1 MNSTLSIEQHFQNA
15 MKKFRTAKLLLA
27 VSGGIDSM
35 VLLYLLKK
43 SKIDFEVAHCNFN
56 LRGEES
62 EKDYLF
68 VKTTCLQ
75 NDLVFHGKKFETK
88 HYANEKGLSI
98 QMAAREL
105 RYTWF
110 KEIIQERNLDYLI
123 TAHHKNDQAETILL
137 NIFRGKGNFSW
148 EGMSVSS
155 QKIIRPLL
163 NISKQELI
171 TYSRDNKLKWRED
184 SSNEKSDYQRNF
196 LRNEILPALQTQF
209 PGVEDQLIQF
219 GEINHYNNKILK
231 NYFSNRKKNIC
242 SKTDNYFKIDCS
254 LLLEEEQPVM
264 LLFQFIHQFGFNLS
278 QCHQIVE
285 AINKSGKKF
294 YSNDYIALS
303 DRNFILIRKSTVK
316 NSSTVIFNLVDK
328 EIVFEKYKF
337 ICSIVQNKNIELK
350 TNLKYIA
357 LINGNLIKD
366 ALEIRTY
373 REGDFFYPLGMNNKK
388 LISDFFI
395 DEKVNEFEKKEIPL
409 VCYNNEVVWIAGYR
423 LDNRFKVTA
432 DTSEILRIE
441 LSAIS

>member
-1 MNSTLSIEQHFQNA
+1 MTPIPPIENQVSVTMNNFRSS
-15 MKKFRTAKLLLA
+15 KFLLA
-27 VSGGIDSM
+27 VSGGIDSI
-35 VLLYLLKK
+35 VLLHILKK
-43 SKIDFEVAHCNFN
+43 LSIRFEVSHCNFN
-56 LRGEES
+56 LRGDES
-62 EKDYLF
+62 DKDFLF

-75 NDLVFHGKKFETK
+75 NDLFFHGKKFETK
-88 HYANEKGLSI
+88 SYANEKGLST

-105 RYTWF
+105 RYAWF
-110 KEIIQERNLDYLI
+110 KEIMQERNLDYLI

-184 SSNEKSDYQRNF
+184 SSNEKSDYQRNY
-196 LRNEILPALQTQF
+196 LRNEILPGLQTQF
-209 PGVEDQLIQF
+209 PGIEGQLIQF
-219 GEINHYNNKILK
+219 GEINHYNNQILK
-231 NYFSNRKKNIC
+231 NYFNNRKKTIC
-242 SKTDNYFKIDCS
+242 STEGNYFKIDCS
-254 LLLEEEQPVM
+254 LLLEEEQPAM
-264 LLFQFIHQFGFNLS
+264 LLFQFIHQYGFNLP
-278 QCHQIVE
+278 QCYQIID
-285 AINKSGKKF
+285 ASNKSGKKF
-294 YSNDYIALS
+294 YSKDYIALT
-303 DRNFILIRKSTVK
+303 DRNFILIRKSAVK
-316 NSSTVIFNLVDK
+316 NSSTVKLNVVDK
-328 EIVFEKYKF
+328 EVVFEKYKF
-337 ICSIVQNKNIELK
+337 SCSIVPNKNIELK

-409 VCYNNEVVWIAGYR
+409 VCYNNEIVWIAGYR
-423 LDNRFKVTA
+423 LDNRYKVTP
-432 DTSEILRIE
+432 DTSEVLRIE